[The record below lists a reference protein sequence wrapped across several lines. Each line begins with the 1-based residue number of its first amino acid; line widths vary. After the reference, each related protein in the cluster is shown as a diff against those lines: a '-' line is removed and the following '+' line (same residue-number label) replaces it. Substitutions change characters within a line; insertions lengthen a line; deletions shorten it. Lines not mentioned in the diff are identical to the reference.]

1 MSDSF
6 LCAGATLFLCVR
18 LFVHLILG
26 CLLCFIQDDT
36 VRVRLF
42 LFTDGGDIGQK
53 GGDSVVAVDFSELW
67 ACCTAS
73 TVSKFIVSVQ
83 RDLQNGSVNA
93 VPSQFYLICL
103 LLLNIK
109 AAT

>member
-1 MSDSF
+1 MSNSF

-53 GGDSVVAVDFSELW
+53 GGDSVVAVDFFGLP
-67 ACCTAS
+67 
-73 TVSKFIVSVQ
+73 F
-83 RDLQNGSVNA
+83 
-93 VPSQFYLICL
+93 P
-103 LLLNIK
+103 
-109 AAT
+109 